1 MGFSWTTFLAQ
12 IVNLF
17 VLVWLMKRY
26 LYGPIV
32 AVIAKRQAYI
42 EDKVKSAEQAVRSA
56 DKQKRELE
64 KQATAWQRDR
74 QARLDSFYTE
84 IESLSR
90 EQTERLQLEGEALRQ
105 KMQDDL
111 NRETQTK
118 QLEIRDMMVQNFM
131 ALSRRVL
138 SDLSGLAPMA
148 QSLVLFQKKVSSLSK
163 TEVATIRKSLQ
174 KTGRIVVETSDQ
186 LTDKEQQDLTDFLT
200 NTFGR
205 AEVTFRQQPDLIL
218 GIEVVAGET
227 VLEWNLKTYLDLFE
241 GNLNT
246 ALAGLIVKE

>member
-17 VLVWLMKRY
+17 VLVWLMKRF

-42 EDKVKSAEQAVRSA
+42 ENKVRQAEQAVQSA
-56 DKQKRELE
+56 DKQKSELQ
-64 KQATAWQRDR
+64 KQVDSWQRDK
-74 QARLDSFYTE
+74 QERLDSFYAEMTA
-84 IESLSR
+84 LR
-90 EQTERLQLEGEALRQ
+90 QEQVNRIQSEGAALRQ

-148 QSLVLFQKKVSSLSK
+148 QSIALFQKKVSALSK
-163 TEVATIRKSLQ
+163 TEMTGIRKSLQ
-174 KTGRIVVETSDQ
+174 KTGRIIVETSDKLTHSEQ
-186 LTDKEQQDLTDFLT
+186 ESLTVFLTDV
-200 NTFGR
+200 FGT
-205 AEVTFRQQPDLIL
+205 ADIVFEQQPDLIL
-218 GIEVVAGET
+218 GIEVVVGET

>member
-17 VLVWLMKRY
+17 VLVLLMKRY

-32 AVIAKRQAYI
+32 AVITKRQAYI
-42 EDKVKSAEQAVRSA
+42 EDKVKQAEQAVQSA
-56 DKQKRELE
+56 DKQKCELE
-64 KQATAWQRDR
+64 KQVTAWQRDR
-74 QARLDSFYTE
+74 QTRLDSFYAEMTA
-84 IESLSR
+84 LR
-90 EQTERLQLEGEALRQ
+90 QEQTERLQLEGEALRQ

-138 SDLSGLAPMA
+138 SDLSGLAPMS
-148 QSLVLFQKKVSSLSK
+148 QSLVLFQKKVSALSK

-174 KTGRIVVETSDQ
+174 KTGRIAVETSDK
-186 LTDKEQQDLTDFLT
+186 LTDKERNTLAAFLTDIFGQAEI
-200 NTFGR
+200 TFG
-205 AEVTFRQQPDLIL
+205 QQPDLIL